1 MDVEP
6 ITFLN
11 TGLPLFVV
19 ACLAVVIPLLIVPAS
34 TRSQLKLAILIFLSC
49 GAVFVVSMMVFVLL
63 QIFTVEASGWDP
75 MNNPKSTGTY
85 FLRQGLFAGIV
96 WIPILALMWFNLAQ
110 RVERV
115 LGEDKMKSETD

>member
-19 ACLAVVIPLLIVPAS
+19 ACLAVVVPLLIVPAS
-34 TRSQLKLAILIFLSC
+34 TRSQLKLTILIFLSC

-63 QIFTVEASGWDP
+63 QIFTVEASGW
-75 MNNPKSTGTY
+75 TG
-85 FLRQGLFAGIV
+85 FWISDVLWLRLTQLPV
-96 WIPILALMWFNLAQ
+96 MSRMQ
-110 RVERV
+110 RH
-115 LGEDKMKSETD
+115 